1 MERKLTLTEQVNNLE
16 LANKLYQNLDIQA
29 EKHEIAKANDLDSYA
44 LSHAADYHGCLLVIM
59 TTSYKT
65 IIDILFGVKEKYL
78 IANRFGLPVLCINER
93 DDLYVLCT

>member
-1 MERKLTLTEQVNNLE
+1 
-16 LANKLYQNLDIQA
+16 
-29 EKHEIAKANDLDSYA
+29 
-44 LSHAADYHGCLLVIM
+44 M